1 MTTKLTEGDK
11 APDFN
16 AQDQNGDAHKL
27 EDYKGKW
34 LALYFYPKD
43 HTPGCIKEACAIRD
57 NYDELQE
64 KATIVGVSGD
74 SVKSHARFVEKH
86 NLPFTLLADPE
97 KNVLDAYGANGEV
110 YAKRSTFIINPEGK
124 IVKIYDK
131 VSPDVHATEMIA
143 DLEELRG

>member
-1 MTTKLTEGDK
+1 MSKKLTEGDP

-57 NYDELQE
+57 NYSDLQE
-64 KATIVGVSGD
+64 KATIIGVSGD
-74 SVKSHARFVEKH
+74 SVRSHASFVEKY

-110 YAKRSTFIINPEGK
+110 YAKRTTFIINPDGK
-124 IVKIYDK
+124 IAKVYDK
-131 VSPDVHATEMIA
+131 VSPDVHATQMIA
-143 DLEELRG
+143 DLEGLQG